1 MPPQETPETPSD
13 DFALVDA
20 LRAVIDRFIIKSEK
34 REKEEEAYAAQLQA
48 AFTGLRT
55 ERERLQQENL
65 KLQGTLEG
73 LTQAVVDGDEAKR
86 LLLAK
91 IDELEEALEVKA
103 ASYKKEV
110 DKLKEALEVQAA
122 SYKSSDVS
130 RAEYTKMF
138 TDEEKKGQE
147 LMEMVEASQARSV
160 HRSLDVLLTI
170 LTDSSRVR
178 PSMSD
183 FKTNIR
189 MRWAF

>member
-91 IDELEEALEVKA
+91 IDELEEALEV
-103 ASYKKEV
+103 
-110 DKLKEALEVQAA
+110 QAA